1 MKVTAINGSTHGDKG
16 NTALI
21 LTPFL
26 EGVERAGADVEVFY
40 TNKLDIKPCLGDHV
54 CWFKTPGKCIHHDDM
69 EDLLGK
75 LCSADTWV
83 LATPLYV
90 DGMSGPL
97 KNLVDRMIPL
107 GQPVIELRDDH
118 CRHPARD
125 NHQPSKLVLVS
136 NCGFWEMDNFDPL
149 VSHVQ
154 ALCKN
159 LSLEFAG
166 ALLRPHGHVLKILQD
181 LGAPVEDIFDAARTA
196 GEKLITEGVI
206 PADIQTIIS
215 RPLLPRQEFV
225 DRANQFINQALS
237 RITEK

>member
-1 MKVTAINGSTHGDKG
+1 MKVIAINASPHMDKG

-26 EGVERAGADVEVFY
+26 QGVQQAGAEVEIFY

-54 CWFKTPGKCIHHDDM
+54 CWFKTPGKCIHRDDM
-69 EDLLGK
+69 ENLLGK
-75 LCSADTWV
+75 LCLADIWI

-97 KNLVDRMIPL
+97 KNLVDRMIPI
-107 GQPVIELRDDH
+107 GQPIIELRDNH

-125 NHQPSKLVLVS
+125 NYQASKLVLVS
-136 NCGFWEMDNFDPL
+136 NCGFWELDNFDPL
-149 VSHVQ
+149 VGHVQ

-166 ALLRPHGHVLKILQD
+166 ALLRPHGHVLKIMQD
-181 LGAPVEDIFDAARTA
+181 HGAPVDDIFDAARTA
-196 GEKLITEGVI
+196 GEKLIAEGSI
-206 PADIQTIIS
+206 PADIQNIIS

-225 DRANQFINQALS
+225 DRANQLINQALDS
-237 RITEK
+237 INEK